1 MENIEEYESYEAVD
15 VQFTKEEMDT
25 RGPVPGVAERPGL
38 INGALHFL
46 AQLDNAKSNEARD
59 KTLRIAI
66 NPHVIGKDT
75 GALATHRHQ
84 FTPRTLNIAELARL
98 VHEGYAFSNPTNGDK
113 HVASAFSGADV
124 LVVDIDGG
132 ITSVEQVTESTWGKR
147 VALWY
152 TTPSHTHDAPR
163 LRLVWVLP
171 ETEHSAEQYT
181 RILRSLHSRLAETGI
196 IVDRACSDPCRVYF
210 GSPGCQFGLRPIVL
224 APRTVN
230 DLGKAQEVPTP
241 TATDEEA
248 TCTEAEVTAVLRN
261 IPHRGTP
268 TRPLSYNEWFAI
280 CAGVVHGLDDDE
292 DAAVRVLE
300 QWSTCDRPGGFAA
313 LVQSVAGGSSGG
325 VTTTMG
331 TVNYFAR
338 IYGTYSTQPISTIMP
353 EFLAYAG
360 F

>member
-1 MENIEEYESYEAVD
+1 MENIEEYESYEAAD
-15 VQFTKEEMDT
+15 VQFTEEEMDT
-25 RGPVPGVAERPGL
+25 RTDVPGIADYAGL
-38 INGALHFL
+38 VNSTLHYFT
-46 AQLDNAKSNEARD
+46 QLDNAKSNEARD
-59 KTLRIAI
+59 RTLRVAI

-84 FTPRTLNIAELARL
+84 FAPRTLNIAELARL

-147 VALWY
+147 AALWY

-210 GSPGCQFGLRPIVL
+210 GSPGCQFDIRTIVL
-224 APRTVN
+224 DPRTVR
-230 DLGKAQEVPTP
+230 DLGKTQELPTP

-248 TCTEAEVTAVLRN
+248 TCTEAEVIAVLRN
-261 IPHRGTP
+261 IPDCGTSA
-268 TRPLSYNEWFAI
+268 RPLSYNEWFAI
-280 CAGVVHGLDDDE
+280 CSGVVHGLDDDE

-313 LVQSVAGGSSGG
+313 LVQSVAGGRGVSGR
-325 VTTTMG
+325 TTMG
-331 TVNYFAR
+331 TVKHFAR
-338 IYGTYSTQPISTIMP
+338 IYSTKPVSTIMP
-353 EFLAYAG
+353 EFLSYAG